1 MTREE
6 AYRLAMRACEETWNE
21 KTCKQIKEALEQTTW
36 IPCPDNDGEREL
48 LDRAVKALEAELA
61 TKTCNKQIVS
71 KLENVELARDS
82 EKTCNNKQVSC
93 KLVASED
100 AISRADAE
108 TLFRNARG
116 ELHKSA
122 IRNEQNGHPI
132 KDLPTRDLMLLNAE
146 QMIHLLPSV
155 TPKQEPCKDVVSR
168 GVFEQVMWERDVA
181 IEQLKELGYGF
192 GEKPRTGHWI
202 ETAEEYYKAVNEYGG
217 GVNEDTPY
225 FVNDI
230 ACSECL
236 SMFSVIDNETERFD
250 CCPHCGTKMVE
261 PQESEG

>member
-1 MTREE
+1 MGN
-6 AYRLAMRACEETWNE
+6 WDVS
-21 KTCKQIKEALEQTTW
+21 K
-36 IPCPDNDGEREL
+36 PDNDGEREL

-71 KLENVELARDS
+71 KLEDAELARDS

-108 TLFRNARG
+108 ALFRNARG

-155 TPKQEPCKDVVSR
+155 TPKQ
-168 GVFEQVMWERDVA
+168 
-181 IEQLKELGYGF
+181 
-192 GEKPRTGHWI
+192 RTGHWI
-202 ETAEEYYKAVNEYGG
+202 IHDESITLPTGGTATG
-217 GVNEDTPY
+217 GV
-225 FVNDI
+225 I
-230 ACSECL
+230 CSECGYKTHNKGHAI
-236 SMFSVIDNETERFD
+236 VG
-250 CCPHCGTKMVE
+250 CPYNYCPSCGARMVE
-261 PQESEG
+261 PQENCDTCKHKDDGWDSEQCDGCCGNHSGFEPQESEEQV